1 LCVDGVIKDKIGSLF
16 MLVKKF
22 NVHNHGEAIYQSWD
36 TIIILFYRQRDGYA
50 EGDYTLFHTL
60 NASEF
65 IQSPNF
71 LELLGAT
78 SQVCFFIV
86 IRILGLLIPL
96 LTRFQ
101 LSWVS
106 IIVGEILYSLIHVL
120 VKKTHHLDVL
130 I

>member
-1 LCVDGVIKDKIGSLF
+1 LCVDGVIKDQIGSLF

-22 NVHNHGEAIYQSWD
+22 NVHNHGEAIYQSWDTIIILFYRQRD

-78 SQVCFFIV
+78 SQVCVFIV

-106 IIVGEILYSLIHVL
+106 IIVGEIL
-120 VKKTHHLDVL
+120 
-130 I
+130 

>member
-1 LCVDGVIKDKIGSLF
+1 MCVDGVIKDKIGSLF
-16 MLVKKF
+16 MLVEKF
-22 NVHNHGEAIYQSWD
+22 NVHNHGDVIYQSWD

-78 SQVCFFIV
+78 SQVCVFIV
-86 IRILGLLIPL
+86 RRILGLLIPQDFSYRESVL
-96 LTRFQ
+96 L
-101 LSWVS
+101 LEKSY
-106 IIVGEILYSLIHVL
+106 IL
-120 VKKTHHLDVL
+120 
-130 I
+130 